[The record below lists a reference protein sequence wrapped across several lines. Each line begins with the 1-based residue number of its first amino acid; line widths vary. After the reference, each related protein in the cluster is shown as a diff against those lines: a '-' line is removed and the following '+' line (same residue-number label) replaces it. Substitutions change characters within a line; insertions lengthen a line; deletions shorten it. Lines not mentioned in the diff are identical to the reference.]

1 MPNYIDLFGKQ
12 IENNREKFIQYLT
25 KGLELKFLKNDYK
38 KQFLKHYFLLE
49 KIDEIDI
56 FNAIGIDASGKKRE
70 FINGSYFYLNR
81 ASGVQNN
88 GEIIRKLDTDVF
100 TSSGTSNEINTYFG
114 RKSEYI
120 EHELLKE
127 FLDAQDESKEMKVC
141 FIDGSLYS
149 RLLMPHLIESPII
162 NDETFILKHLET
174 LFQVLKESLKN
185 NVLLIGFS
193 KDSRNTSYRNA
204 LLDEI
209 FYEERANITQHLTP
223 DELHTINAVIKG
235 IDLINEVNIRDF
247 YSLIKNK
254 SILLKKIEQIFN
266 EYNITRTDAE
276 IIYRFGDFAGFTH
289 PMEKGLGRII
299 QQNIFKDM
307 IQNTEKFIRRNFK
320 KYLSNMDES
329 SKNKF
334 IIYAKKVLRQ
344 YSEMP
349 TFISFHILIDVRD
362 NPIKIDIPSWYFK
375 NWRKLL
381 DFSHVDFFDISEPFF
396 KNIIKIVLKMY
407 GSPENYNLLLSA
419 AHDDVVLRN
428 KTYKEIYEQLL
439 QDKLDIL
446 LPFTRRTRRELG
458 R

>member
-1 MPNYIDLFGKQ
+1 MPNFIDLFGVQ

-38 KQFLKHYFLLE
+38 RQFLKHYFLLD
-49 KIDEIDI
+49 KIDESDN

-70 FINGSYFYLNR
+70 FINGTYFYLNR

-88 GEIIRKLDTDVF
+88 GDTIRKLDADVF
-100 TSSGTSNEINTYFG
+100 TSNGTSNEVNTYFG

-120 EHELLKE
+120 EHEVLKE
-127 FLDAQDESKEMKVC
+127 FLDAQDEGKEMKVC

-149 RLLMPHLIESPII
+149 RLLMPHLIESPI
-162 NDETFILKHLET
+162 NYDETFILKHLET
-174 LFQVLKESLKN
+174 LFQVLKESLKK
-185 NVLLIGFS
+185 NVLLMGFS
-193 KDSRNTSYRNA
+193 KDSRDTSYRNA

-209 FYEERANITQHLTP
+209 FYEERANITHHLTP
-223 DELHTINAVIKG
+223 DELQTINAVIKG
-235 IDLINEVNIRDF
+235 IDLINEKNIREF

-254 SILLKKIEQIFN
+254 SVLLKKMNQIFD

-276 IIYRFGDFAGFTH
+276 IIYRFRDFAGFTH
-289 PMEKGLGRII
+289 PMEKGLGRIK
-299 QQNIFKDM
+299 QQKIFNNM
-307 IQNTEKFIRRNFK
+307 IQNTENFIRRNFK
-320 KYLSNMDES
+320 KYLSNMDEVN
-329 SKNKF
+329 KNKF

-381 DFSHVDFFDISEPFF
+381 DFPHVNFFDISVPFF
-396 KNIIKIVLKMY
+396 KDIIKIVLKMY
-407 GSPENYNLLLSA
+407 GSSENYNLLLSA
-419 AHDDVVLRN
+419 AHDDVVLRKN
-428 KTYKEIYEQLL
+428 TYNEIYEQFM
-439 QDKLDIL
+439 QDKLEIL
-446 LPFTRRTRRELG
+446 LPFRRRTRRELG